1 MKSYLLK
8 IRGGVEVDSQ
18 GKKAGKGPLIQ
29 EEKSATLGVS
39 QDQYLFQAIGFDSY
53 NLDATGDVGRCLS
66 TPSGGLNE
74 HIPTVFQPI
83 SAGFKPAQG
92 SKARDIGF
100 EIEKC
105 PTLNI
110 ATATAVLTFEPG
122 IASREGGHI
131 YEDVSGTLRA
141 KPGDN
146 QLAVCY
152 EVEMEVA
159 KRKYEVDIERL
170 KELLRSHK
178 TMSNKEIAERLD
190 QPLTLVEHWFRA
202 DKYFAIPQP
211 EIWMQLKALLGIE
224 TDEFDRSIMEFE
236 FVGGNYD
243 MRNRIW
249 GGETAP
255 TLTQGCDDYLLV
267 PKCYGI
273 SSYDS
278 NAMKSSNPHSG
289 IYEAETSRTLD
300 HNGNNPACNQGGI
313 VVIENHPADS
323 RVNIDDSGTVQTLTS
338 RMGTG
343 GGNVPLVM
351 YSKQRRAKFKGDF
364 ETWHES
370 KVTNTMNTFDQGD
383 VRATDVVVCVGMVLD
398 DITPKWSL
406 GDKAFTTRG
415 TDWKR
420 DGALC
425 VVLEGGQP
433 TYCIG
438 NGQVNDA
445 AQMEKERCKT
455 LNCMDDPMK
464 ILTPRRES
472 NG

>member
-8 IRGGVEVDSQ
+8 IRGGVEVDSY

-29 EEKSATLGVS
+29 EEVSATLGVS
-39 QDQYLFQAIGFDSY
+39 QDQYLFQPIGFDSY
-53 NLDATGDVGRCLS
+53 NLDSTGDVGRCLS

-74 HIPTVFQPI
+74 HIPIV
-83 SAGFKPAQG
+83 
-92 SKARDIGF
+92 
-100 EIEKC
+100 
-105 PTLNI
+105 
-110 ATATAVLTFEPG
+110 FEPG

-131 YEDVSGTLRA
+131 YEGVSGTLRA

-146 QLAVCY
+146 QMAVCY

-170 KELLRSHK
+170 KALLRSHK

-190 QPLTLVEHWFRA
+190 QPMTLVEHWFRA

-211 EIWMQLKALLGIE
+211 EIWMKLKALLGIE
-224 TDEFDRSIMEFE
+224 TDEFDKSIMEFE

-249 GGETAP
+249 GGDTAP

-289 IYEAETSRTLD
+289 IYEADTSRTLD
-300 HNGNNPACNQGGI
+300 HNGNNPACHQGGI
-313 VVIENHPADS
+313 VIIENHPADS

-343 GGNVPLVM
+343 GGNVPMVLCM
-351 YSKQRRAKFKGDF
+351 ATQ
-364 ETWHES
+364 
-370 KVTNTMNTFDQGD
+370 QGNAEIGED
-383 VRATDVVVCVGMVLD
+383 LSPTITASAGMSGNNQPIVCLGMVLD
-398 DITPKWSL
+398 DITPKWST

-415 TDWKR
+415 SDWKR
-420 DGALC
+420 DGGLC
-425 VVLEGGQP
+425 VVLEGGA
-433 TYCIG
+433 T
-438 NGQVNDA
+438 N
-445 AQMEKERCKT
+445 
-455 LNCMDDPMK
+455 
-464 ILTPRRES
+464 ILHR
-472 NG
+472 

>member
-74 HIPTVFQPI
+74 HIPIV
-83 SAGFKPAQG
+83 
-92 SKARDIGF
+92 
-100 EIEKC
+100 
-105 PTLNI
+105 
-110 ATATAVLTFEPG
+110 FEPG

-131 YEDVSGTLRA
+131 YEGVSGTLRA

-178 TMSNKEIAERLD
+178 TMSNKEIAEKLD

-313 VVIENHPADS
+313 VIIENHPADS

-383 VRATDVVVCVGMVLD
+383 VRATDVVICLETFHCTVEEDGRTQPLKARDYKDPLVIVSGGVADKC
-398 DITPKWSL
+398 TP
-406 GDKAFTTRG
+406 
-415 TDWKR
+415 
-420 DGALC
+420 
-425 VVLEGGQP
+425 
-433 TYCIG
+433 
-438 NGQVNDA
+438 
-445 AQMEKERCKT
+445 
-455 LNCMDDPMK
+455 
-464 ILTPRRES
+464 S
-472 NG
+472 NADL

>member
-18 GKKAGKGPLIQ
+18 GKRAGKGPLIQ

-39 QDQYLFQAIGFDSY
+39 QDQYL
-53 NLDATGDVGRCLS
+53 
-66 TPSGGLNE
+66 
-74 HIPTVFQPI
+74 FQPI

-110 ATATAVLTFEPG
+110 ATSTAILTT
-122 IASREGGHI
+122 A
-131 YEDVSGTLRA
+131 
-141 KPGDN
+141 
-146 QLAVCY
+146 CY

-170 KELLRSHK
+170 KELLRSQK

-313 VVIENHPADS
+313 VIIENHPADS

-383 VRATDVVVCVGMVLD
+383 VRATDVVVCGMILD

-445 AQMEKERCKT
+445 AQMEEERCKT